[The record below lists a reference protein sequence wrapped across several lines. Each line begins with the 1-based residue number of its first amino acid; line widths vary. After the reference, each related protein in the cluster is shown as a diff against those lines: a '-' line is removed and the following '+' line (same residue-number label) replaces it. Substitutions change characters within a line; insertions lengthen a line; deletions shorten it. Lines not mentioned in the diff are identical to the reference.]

1 MGNKYD
7 VFAGQ
12 AAAMTDE
19 QFRERFA
26 ALTRLNLK
34 DLEKIMGETG
44 ISQQDLAE
52 ILKAVKDASLSN
64 EKKAA
69 AIKNINGGVTTLI
82 AMVKTFL

>member
-1 MGNKYD
+1 
-7 VFAGQ
+7 
-12 AAAMTDE
+12 MTDE